1 MKNEKCPITYQG
13 QVYESLKDF
22 AAKNNLNYPKV
33 LSHHRKGR
41 TAEEIVAQ
49 CQFSTASKAAAPPPE
64 TPKRYYV
71 EFDGVQYTSLY
82 AAAQALGLSPGRV
95 YDIKK
100 RKKVSAKA
108 ALEYALNNS
117 AKAGKGRSPNAT
129 PCVIDGVSY
138 PSREA
143 AMQAYNIPRI
153 TVYSRMER
161 EGISFEEALVRG
173 RDSAVYRAPTSS
185 LFFNLHLVQSSQ
197 VSVPPTLEELYRS
210 LTYYHCKVEYMLDL
224 LTSTPALFV
233 DGHSYIFF
241 NKDARGVEII
251 SELPFFV
258 DNDTMNIINGTF
270 VTIKAFAHQQS
281 GKTYLA
287 AFQSAK
293 EELQEIKS
301 LLNTWFSYASVRDK
315 LIRTFGKQEQ
325 DTVAAMAEADP
336 EKQIG

>member
-13 QVYESLKDF
+13 QTYESLKDF
-22 AAKNNLNYPKV
+22 AAQNNLSYPKV
-33 LSHHRKGR
+33 LAHHRKGR

-49 CQFSTASKAAAPPPE
+49 CQFSTASKAAATPPE
-64 TPKRYYV
+64 TPKRYYI
-71 EFDGVQYTSLY
+71 EYNGVQYTSLY

-100 RKKVSAKA
+100 RKKISAEA
-108 ALEYALNNS
+108 ALEYALQNS
-117 AKAGKGRSPNAT
+117 AKAGQGQSPNAT
-129 PCVIDGVSY
+129 PCVVDGVSY

-185 LFFNLHLVQSSQ
+185 LFFNLHLVQSNQ
-197 VSVPPTLEELYRS
+197 VSAPPTLDELYRS
-210 LTYYHCKVEYMLDL
+210 LTYYHCKVEYMSDL
-224 LTSTPALFV
+224 LTSIPALFV
-233 DGHSYIFF
+233 DGHSYVFF
-241 NKDARGVEII
+241 NKEARGVEII
-251 SELPFFV
+251 SELPFPV
-258 DNDTMNIINGTF
+258 DDSTINVINGTF
-270 VTIKAFAHQQS
+270 VTIKVFSHQLS
-281 GKTYLA
+281 GKPYLA

-315 LIRTFGKQEQ
+315 LIRTFGNQGHEAI
-325 DTVAAMAEADP
+325 AAMTEISG
-336 EKQIG
+336 KQIG

>member
-22 AAKNNLNYPKV
+22 AVKNNLNYSKV
-33 LSHHRKGR
+33 LSYHRKGR

-49 CQFSTASKAAAPPPE
+49 CQFSVASKATAPPRE
-64 TPKRYYV
+64 TAKRYFV
-71 EFDGVQYTSLY
+71 EYNGVQYTSLY

-100 RKKVSAKA
+100 RKKISAEA
-108 ALEYALNNS
+108 ALDYALQNS
-117 AKAGKGRSPNAT
+117 AKAGQGQSPNAT
-129 PCVIDGVSY
+129 PCIVDGVSY

-161 EGISFEEALVRG
+161 EGISFEEALIRG

-185 LFFNLHLVQSSQ
+185 LFFSLHLVQSNQ
-197 VSVPPTLEELYRS
+197 VSAPPTLEELYRS
-210 LTYYHCKVEYMLDL
+210 LTYYHCKVNYMVDL

-233 DGHSYIFF
+233 DGHSYVFF
-241 NKDARGVEII
+241 NKEARGVEII
-251 SELPFFV
+251 SELPFAV
-258 DNDTMNIINGTF
+258 DNDTMNVINGTF
-270 VTIKAFAHQQS
+270 VTIKAFSHQLS
-281 GKTYLA
+281 GKPYVAT
-287 AFQSAK
+287 FQSAK

-301 LLNTWFSYASVRDK
+301 LLNTWFSYASVRNK
-315 LIRTFGKQEQ
+315 LIRTFGKQEPEV
-325 DTVAAMAEADP
+325 VAAMAGTP